1 MTEMIQM
8 SNAAPLQ
15 STTETSDEV
24 RWQAVLGREAAL
36 DGAFVY
42 AVRSTGIYCRPSCPS
57 KRPKRVQVAFYEVP
71 QAAEAAGF
79 RACKRCR
86 PRQAASSD
94 TALAAVRAACDLI
107 DADTERAPTLED
119 LAAHVGF
126 SASHLQRRFKRVMG
140 VSPREYADARRMARF
155 RQAVKAGDDVT
166 GALYEAGYGSS
177 SRLYERAGA
186 HLGMTPATYAKGGK
200 GAEIRYALADCAY
213 GRILVAGTQTG
224 ICFLAFGEDDA
235 KLADELALEF
245 PAAALE
251 RDDAGLGR
259 WLDAVLDYLNDGT
272 PHPELPLDV
281 RATAF
286 QRRVWQAL
294 TQIPYG
300 ETRTYSEIAAML
312 GAAKAQRAVGRACAT
327 NPVSLLIPCHRAVR
341 EDGGLG
347 GYRWGLETKEGLL
360 EHERKAAPE
369 RKAGKSVA

>member
-8 SNAAPLQ
+8 AGTAQRESDAKI
-15 STTETSDEV
+15 SDEV

-57 KRPKRVQVAFYEVP
+57 KRPNRVQVAFYEVP

-79 RACKRCR
+79 RACKRCK

-107 DADTERAPTLED
+107 DADNERAPTLDD
-119 LAAHVGF
+119 LAAHVGL

-155 RQAVKAGDDVT
+155 REAVKAGDDVT

-213 GRILVAGTQTG
+213 GRILVAGTKAG

-235 KLADELALEF
+235 KLAKELALEF

-251 RDDAGLGR
+251 RDDVGLGR
-259 WLDAVLDYLNDGT
+259 WLDGVLDYLNDGT

-312 GAAKAQRAVGRACAT
+312 GASKAQRAVGRACAT
-327 NPVSLLIPCHRAVR
+327 NPVSLLIPCHRAIR

-347 GYRWGLETKEGLL
+347 GYRWGLKTKQGLL
-360 EHERKAAPE
+360 EHERKAASG
-369 RKAGKSVA
+369 RK

>member
-1 MTEMIQM
+1 MTEMLQM
-8 SNAAPLQ
+8 TNAA
-15 STTETSDEV
+15 TAITIDDA

-57 KRPKRVQVAFYEVP
+57 KRPKRRQVAFYEVP
-71 QAAEAAGF
+71 QAAEADGF
-79 RACKRCR
+79 RACKRCK
-86 PRQAASSD
+86 PKQAPSSEA
-94 TALAAVRAACDLI
+94 TLAAVRTVCDLI
-107 DADTERAPTLED
+107 DAETERTPTLEE
-119 LAAHVGF
+119 LAAEVGF

-140 VSPREYADARRMARF
+140 VSPREYADARKMMRF
-155 RQAVKAGDDVT
+155 REAVKAGDDVT

-200 GAEIRYALADCAY
+200 GARISYALADCVY
-213 GRILVAGTQTG
+213 GRILVAGTEAG
-224 ICFLAFGEDDA
+224 ICFLAFGSNDA
-235 KLADELALEF
+235 KLVRELGQEF
-245 PAAALE
+245 PAAARIE

-312 GAAKAQRAVGRACAT
+312 GARKAQRAVGRACAT
-327 NPVSLLIPCHRAVR
+327 NPVSLLIPCHRAIR

-347 GYRWGLETKEGLL
+347 GYRWGLETKQGLL
-360 EHERKAAPE
+360 EHEQTKAAG
-369 RKAGKSVA
+369 RK

>member
-8 SNAAPLQ
+8 TDAATTINAV
-15 STTETSDEV
+15 TSDEA

-57 KRPKRVQVAFYEVP
+57 KRPGRAQVAFYEVP

-79 RACKRCR
+79 RACKRCK
-86 PRQAASSD
+86 PKQAASSD
-94 TALAAVRAACDLI
+94 ATLQAVRAACDLI
-107 DADTERAPTLED
+107 DAETERTPTLEE
-119 LAAHVGF
+119 LAAEVGL
-126 SASHLQRRFKRVMG
+126 SASHLQRRFKRIMG

-155 RQAVKAGDDVT
+155 RDAVKAGDDVT

-213 GRILVAGTQTG
+213 GRILVAGTSAG
-224 ICFLAFGEDDA
+224 ICFLAFGADDG
-235 KLADELALEF
+235 KLADELGQEF
-245 PAAALE
+245 PAAASIE
-251 RDDAGLGR
+251 RDDAGLGH

-272 PHPELPLDV
+272 PHPDLPLDV

-294 TQIPYG
+294 TEIPYG

-312 GAAKAQRAVGRACAT
+312 GAGKAQRAVGRACAT
-327 NPVSLLIPCHRAVR
+327 NPVSLLIPCHRAIR

-347 GYRWGLETKEGLL
+347 GYRWGLATKQDLL
-360 EHERKAAPE
+360 EHERKTAPA
-369 RKAGKSVA
+369 RK

>member
-8 SNAAPLQ
+8 TNAA
-15 STTETSDEV
+15 TAINAVTSDEA

-57 KRPKRVQVAFYEVP
+57 KRPRRAQVAFYEVP
-71 QAAEAAGF
+71 QAAEADGF
-79 RACKRCR
+79 RACKRCK
-86 PRQAASSD
+86 PEQAPSSD
-94 TALAAVRAACDLI
+94 ATLQAVRTTCDLI
-107 DADTERAPTLED
+107 DAETERTPTLEE
-119 LAAHVGF
+119 LAAEVGL
-126 SASHLQRRFKRVMG
+126 SASHLQRRFKRIMG
-140 VSPREYADARRMARF
+140 VSPREYADARRMVRF
-155 RQAVKAGDDVT
+155 RDAVKAGDDVT

-177 SRLYERAGA
+177 SRLYERAGS

-200 GAEIRYALADCAY
+200 GAEIRYALADCVY
-213 GRILVAGTQTG
+213 GRILVAATSAG
-224 ICFLAFGEDDA
+224 ICFLAFGSDDGR
-235 KLADELALEF
+235 LADELGQEF
-245 PAAALE
+245 PAAASIE

-294 TQIPYG
+294 TEIPYG

-312 GAAKAQRAVGRACAT
+312 GAGKAQRAVGRACAT
-327 NPVSLLIPCHRAVR
+327 NPVSLLIPCHRAIR

-347 GYRWGLETKEGLL
+347 GYRWGLATKQGLL
-360 EHERKAAPE
+360 AHERETAP
-369 RKAGKSVA
+369 AGK

>member
-1 MTEMIQM
+1 MNQMIQM
-8 SNAAPLQ
+8 SDAAASQ
-15 STTETSDEV
+15 TSPATSADDA
-24 RWQAVLGREAAL
+24 RWRAVLGREAAL

-57 KRPKRVQVAFYEVP
+57 KRPNRVQVAFYEVP

-79 RACKRCR
+79 RACKRCK
-86 PRQAASSD
+86 PKAAASSD
-94 TALAAVRAACDLI
+94 ATLAAVRAACELI
-107 DADTERAPTLED
+107 DAETERLPTLDE
-119 LAAHVGF
+119 LAAQVGL
-126 SASHLQRRFKRVMG
+126 SASHLQRRFKRVIG
-140 VSPREYADARRMARF
+140 VSPREYADAKRVARF
-155 RQAVKAGDDVT
+155 REAVKAGDDVT

-200 GAEIRYALADCAY
+200 GATIRYALADCAY
-213 GRILVAGTQTG
+213 GRILVAGTTAG
-224 ICFLAFGEDDA
+224 ICFLAFGADDA
-235 KLADELALEF
+235 KLAKELALEF
-245 PAAALE
+245 PAAALA

-259 WLDAVLDYLNDGT
+259 WLDAVLDYLNDGA

-286 QRRVWQAL
+286 QRRVWAAL
-294 TQIPYG
+294 SDIPYG

-312 GAAKAQRAVGRACAT
+312 GAGKAQRAVGRACAT

-347 GYRWGLETKEGLL
+347 GYRWGLATKERLL
-360 EHERKAAPE
+360 EHERATAPA
-369 RKAGKSVA
+369 RKRAG

>member
-8 SNAAPLQ
+8 SEAAPI
-15 STTETSDEV
+15 EGHDEA

-57 KRPKRVQVAFYEVP
+57 KRPGRVQVAFFEVP

-79 RACKRCR
+79 RACKRCK
-86 PRQAASSD
+86 PKDAASSD
-94 TALAAVRAACDLI
+94 ATLQAVRAACDLI
-107 DADTERAPTLED
+107 DAETERAPTLE
-119 LAAHVGF
+119 AIAKHVGL
-126 SASHLQRRFKRVMG
+126 SASHLQRRFKRLMG
-140 VSPREYADARRMARF
+140 VSPREYADARRIARF
-155 RQAVKAGDDVT
+155 RAAVKSGDDVT

-200 GAEIRYALADCAY
+200 GAQISYALADCVY
-213 GRILVAGTQTG
+213 GRILVAGTQAG
-224 ICFLAFGEDDA
+224 ICFLAFGRDDA
-235 KLADELALEF
+235 KLTQELALEF
-245 PAAALE
+245 PAAERA

-259 WLDAVLDYLNDGT
+259 WLDAVLAYLNDGT

-294 TQIPYG
+294 SEIPYG

-312 GAAKAQRAVGRACAT
+312 GKDKAQRAVGRACAT
-327 NPVSLLIPCHRAVR
+327 NPVSLLIPCHRAIR

-347 GYRWGLETKEGLL
+347 GYRWGLATKQGLL
-360 EHERKAAPE
+360 EHERETAP
-369 RKAGKSVA
+369 AGKKSQQAG